1 MCSYQLQQQQELC
14 RDIFF
19 MLFIFIAQLHHI
31 VAAVVS
37 EPAADQLA
45 QAVVT
50 VVAVVAAQEK
60 RSCDFRNTCLR
71 ASAVLCDLRTKWF
84 QKG

>member
-1 MCSYQLQQQQELC
+1 
-14 RDIFF
+14 

-60 RSCDFRNTCLR
+60 EKL
-71 ASAVLCDLRTKWF
+71 
-84 QKG
+84 

>member
-1 MCSYQLQQQQELC
+1 
-14 RDIFF
+14 
-19 MLFIFIAQLHHI
+19 MLFIFIAQLRHI

-45 QAVVT
+45 QA

-71 ASAVLCDLRTKWF
+71 PSAVLCDLRTKWF

>member
-1 MCSYQLQQQQELC
+1 
-14 RDIFF
+14 
-19 MLFIFIAQLHHI
+19 MLFIFIAQLHRI

-60 RSCDFRNTCLR
+60 EKL
-71 ASAVLCDLRTKWF
+71 
-84 QKG
+84 

>member
-1 MCSYQLQQQQELC
+1 
-14 RDIFF
+14 

-45 QAVVT
+45 QAVV
-50 VVAVVAAQEK
+50 AVVAAQEK
-60 RSCDFRNTCLR
+60 REVVTFATLVCGRRPSF
-71 ASAVLCDLRTKWF
+71 VI
-84 QKG
+84 

>member
-1 MCSYQLQQQQELC
+1 
-14 RDIFF
+14 

-50 VVAVVAAQEK
+50 VVAAQEK

-71 ASAVLCDLRTKWF
+71 PSAVLCDLRTKWF